1 MADLAA
7 MHHLPAA
14 LLAAVLSAA
23 ALAQTPPCFSL
34 NDTNTTVS
42 GNVTS
47 FGFSGQNLRAW
58 QITPGTALAV
68 QAVQL
73 FTANSSLTGS
83 RFMTV
88 ELWSDS
94 AGAPGARLGGG
105 TFKIVN
111 ARPASWQGADL
122 DATVVLLPSTP
133 VWVVWIDPGFST
145 IPVEP
150 GGAVVVPEMT
160 RNGTVW
166 TSSGSS
172 APKVRVFC
180 NQLDDVY
187 SAPFGLGCPL
197 STGPLPSV
205 FTNEQ
210 PQLGNASFFFETS
223 GNTSGA
229 PVFLVLGLNASFP
242 SVPAPLLGPTCYQNT
257 DIVSSV
263 FLSAGTG
270 NTRGPTCAGYA
281 SLSVPIPA
289 VAAFA
294 GTVLA
299 AQAVAFDAG
308 STAPLPFVAS
318 NAQRVTLF

>member
-1 MADLAA
+1 
-7 MHHLPAA
+7 MHHVPAA

-34 NDTNTTVS
+34 NDANTTVS
-42 GNVTS
+42 KSVTS
-47 FGFSGQNLRAW
+47 FGFSGQNTRAW
-58 QITPGTALAV
+58 QITPSTALPV
-68 QAVQL
+68 QALQL
-73 FTANSSLTGS
+73 FTANTSLTGS
-83 RFMTV
+83 RFMIV
-88 ELWSDS
+88 ELWSDAS
-94 AGAPGARLGGG
+94 GVPGARLAGG

-122 DATVVLLPSTP
+122 DAVVVLLPSTP

-150 GGAVVVPEMT
+150 GGATVVPEMT
-160 RNGTVW
+160 RSGAVW
-166 TSSGSS
+166 TSSGAS
-172 APKVRVFC
+172 APKVRFFC
-180 NQLDDVY
+180 SQLDGAHT
-187 SAPFGLGCPL
+187 APFGVGCVL
-197 STGPLPSV
+197 STGGLPSV

-210 PQLGNASFFFETS
+210 PQLGNAGFFFETS
-223 GNTSGA
+223 GNPSGA
-229 PVFLVLGLNASFP
+229 PVFLVLGLDPNFVAL
-242 SVPAPLLGPTCYQNT
+242 PAPLLGLYCYQNT

-289 VAAFA
+289 VPAYL

-308 STAPLPFVAS
+308 STAPLPFAAS

>member
-1 MADLAA
+1 
-7 MHHLPAA
+7 
-14 LLAAVLSAA
+14 
-23 ALAQTPPCFSL
+23 
-34 NDTNTTVS
+34 
-42 GNVTS
+42 
-47 FGFSGQNLRAW
+47 
-58 QITPGTALAV
+58 
-68 QAVQL
+68 
-73 FTANSSLTGS
+73 
-83 RFMTV
+83 MTI
-88 ELWSDS
+88 ELWSD
-94 AGAPGARLGGG
+94 AGGVPGARLAGGS
-105 TFKIVN
+105 FKIVN

-122 DATVVLLPSTP
+122 DAVIVLLPSTP

-150 GGAVVVPEMT
+150 GGAVVVPEMV
-160 RNGTVW
+160 RNGTTW
-166 TSSGSS
+166 SSSGSS

-197 STGPLPSV
+197 STGPVPSV

-223 GNTSGA
+223 GNPSGA
-229 PVFLVLGLNASFP
+229 PVFLVLGTDPTFVSL
-242 SVPAPLLGPTCYQNT
+242 PAPLLGPYCYQNT
-257 DIVSSV
+257 DIVASV
-263 FLSAGTG
+263 FLTAGTG

-289 VAAFA
+289 VVAFA

-299 AQAVAFDAG
+299 AQAVAFDAT
-308 STAPLPFVAS
+308 STALLPFAAS

>member
-1 MADLAA
+1 

-14 LLAAVLSAA
+14 LFATALSAA

-42 GNVTS
+42 TNVTS
-47 FGFSGQNLRAW
+47 FGFSGQNTRAW
-58 QITPGTALAV
+58 QITPASALAV

-83 RFMTV
+83 RFMSV
-88 ELWSDS
+88 ELWSD
-94 AGAPGARLGGG
+94 AGNVPGARLGGG

-122 DATVVLLPSTP
+122 DAVVVLLPSTP

-145 IPVEP
+145 LPVEP
-150 GGAVVVPEMT
+150 GGAVVVPEMV
-160 RNGTVW
+160 RNGAAW
-166 TSSGSS
+166 ASSGSS

-187 SAPFGLGCPL
+187 SAPFGIGCPL
-197 STGPLPSV
+197 STGSLPSV

-223 GNTSGA
+223 GNASGA
-229 PVFLVLGLNASFP
+229 PVFLVLGLNASFV
-242 SVPAPLLGPTCYQNT
+242 SLPAPLLGPSCYQNT

-289 VAAFA
+289 VPAFA

-299 AQAVAFDAG
+299 VQAVAFDAG
-308 STAPLPFVAS
+308 STAPLPFAAS